1 MFSRVFKIVP
11 GWQILFSY
19 QNRESHKT
27 KKHQDSCC
35 FIVLCVVHRRHYTKA
50 DPPKIVLLVPGWL
63 ITSQNLD
70 AGNFPPRKRFVQSPS
85 LWYITPSFPKW
96 QNCIFPMKSQSENIV
111 LKFCVVT
118 SPVKEKMRWSRIM
131 TLSSAWD
138 NAPDPMFIMDRLLS
152 VAQVSLG
159 VCRNELI
166 LSEQE
171 VGKLGAEKS
180 KPRQRGYLGKF
191 SSI

>member
-1 MFSRVFKIVP
+1 MTNFVFISKSWITQNKETPRFVLFHCFVCCTSATLYQSR
-11 GWQILFSY
+11 SSE
-19 QNRESHKT
+19 NRST
-27 KKHQDSCC
+27 
-35 FIVLCVVHRRHYTKA
+35 
-50 DPPKIVLLVPGWL
+50 GWL

-180 KPRQRGYLGKF
+180 KPRQRGHLGKF